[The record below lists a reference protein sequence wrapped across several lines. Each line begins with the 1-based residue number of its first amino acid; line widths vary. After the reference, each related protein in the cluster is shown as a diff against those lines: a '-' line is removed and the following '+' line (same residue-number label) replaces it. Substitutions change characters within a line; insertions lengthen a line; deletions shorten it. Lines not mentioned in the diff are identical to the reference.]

1 MGKTPT
7 RKAKGLTDKRKS
19 IVETPVNTRKEVL
32 TRSGRRTRASSKEI
46 LDVNEPLINSG
57 KRTRAS
63 GKVDSAETLNE
74 NEPLIKRARRSQVDT
89 PKVLAKTDYEETSD
103 ENEVSFRAKR
113 VETDTPKAAN
123 NTPKAS
129 VKTPKDSANTPET
142 AANTPKAGASTPTT
156 ASSTPKT
163 AASTPNTAANIPKAA
178 TKTPKAAAK
187 TPKTAAKTPKN
198 VVKTTKAPPMN
209 THKAL
214 VETPSASNDTLETSI
229 DKGTILKDI
238 CVYVDVQAKNEDRSD
253 VVVKKVLTLGA
264 KVSKSLGKQ
273 CSHMVFKE
281 GNLTTYNKAKSLGL
295 FIVSVNWVEAC
306 EKENK
311 VVDEK
316 LYPTMNKEKYE
327 KEVLPG
333 VTPKLTRRRSLQPKT
348 DEEFSKQIDA
358 KLSRRSS
365 ANNSKI
371 SEESSAETSK
381 ETGTNQGVGS
391 EATISKVGSRKRKM
405 SKSQPKVNA
414 FLHGQSVAMKKWFS

>member
-1 MGKTPT
+1 MPI
-7 RKAKGLTDKRKS
+7 LIFS
-19 IVETPVNTRKEVL
+19 PVQIIMTHP
-32 TRSGRRTRASSKEI
+32 
-46 LDVNEPLINSG
+46 LDSE
-57 KRTRAS
+57 
-63 GKVDSAETLNE
+63 ETLNE
-74 NEPLIKRARRSQVDT
+74 NEPLVKRARRSQVDT
-89 PKVLAKTDYEETSD
+89 PKALAKTDSDETLD
-103 ENEVSFRAKR
+103 ENEVSFRVKR
-113 VETDTPKAAN
+113 VENDTPKASIKTAKAVAKSPKAAAITPKTAA
-123 NTPKAS
+123 NTPK
-129 VKTPKDSANTPET
+129 T
-142 AANTPKAGASTPTT
+142 AANTPKAATN
-156 ASSTPKT
+156 TPK
-163 AASTPNTAANIPKAA
+163 TAANIPKAA
-178 TKTPKAAAK
+178 TN
-187 TPKTAAKTPKN
+187 TPKTAAKTPKTA
-198 VVKTTKAPPMN
+198 VKTTKGPTNTPMN

-214 VETPSASNDTLETSI
+214 VQTPSASNDTIETSF
-229 DKGTILKDI
+229 DKATILKDI

-311 VVDEK
+311 VVDEN

-381 ETGTNQGVGS
+381 VKPE
-391 EATISKVGSRKRKM
+391 
-405 SKSQPKVNA
+405 
-414 FLHGQSVAMKKWFS
+414 

>member
-1 MGKTPT
+1 
-7 RKAKGLTDKRKS
+7 
-19 IVETPVNTRKEVL
+19 
-32 TRSGRRTRASSKEI
+32 
-46 LDVNEPLINSG
+46 
-57 KRTRAS
+57 
-63 GKVDSAETLNE
+63 
-74 NEPLIKRARRSQVDT
+74 
-89 PKVLAKTDYEETSD
+89 
-103 ENEVSFRAKR
+103 
-113 VETDTPKAAN
+113 
-123 NTPKAS
+123 
-129 VKTPKDSANTPET
+129 
-142 AANTPKAGASTPTT
+142 
-156 ASSTPKT
+156 
-163 AASTPNTAANIPKAA
+163 
-178 TKTPKAAAK
+178 
-187 TPKTAAKTPKN
+187 
-198 VVKTTKAPPMN
+198 MN

-214 VETPSASNDTLETSI
+214 VQTPSASNDTLETSI
-229 DKGTILKDI
+229 DKATILKDI

-311 VVDEK
+311 VVDEN

-381 ETGTNQGVGS
+381 VKPEKFLQVLLLFQNF
-391 EATISKVGSRKRKM
+391 SRI
-405 SKSQPKVNA
+405 
-414 FLHGQSVAMKKWFS
+414 

>member
-1 MGKTPT
+1 MTHP
-7 RKAKGLTDKRKS
+7 
-19 IVETPVNTRKEVL
+19 
-32 TRSGRRTRASSKEI
+32 
-46 LDVNEPLINSG
+46 LDSE
-57 KRTRAS
+57 
-63 GKVDSAETLNE
+63 ETLNE
-74 NEPLIKRARRSQVDT
+74 NEPLVKRARRSQVDT
-89 PKVLAKTDYEETSD
+89 PKALAKTDSDETLD
-103 ENEVSFRAKR
+103 ENEVSFRVKR
-113 VETDTPKAAN
+113 VENDTPKASIKTAKAVSKSPKAAA
-123 NTPKAS
+123 NTPKAAANIP
-129 VKTPKDSANTPET
+129 KTAANTPKTAANTPKT
-142 AANTPKAGASTPTT
+142 AANTPKAATN
-156 ASSTPKT
+156 TPK
-163 AASTPNTAANIPKAA
+163 TAANIPKAA
-178 TKTPKAAAK
+178 TN
-187 TPKTAAKTPKN
+187 TPKTAAKTPKTTA
-198 VVKTTKAPPMN
+198 KTTKGPTNTPMN

-214 VETPSASNDTLETSI
+214 VQTPSASNDTLETSI
-229 DKGTILKDI
+229 DKATILKDI

-311 VVDEK
+311 VVDEN

-371 SEESSAETSK
+371 SEESSDETSK
-381 ETGTNQGVGS
+381 VKPEQ
-391 EATISKVGSRKRKM
+391 
-405 SKSQPKVNA
+405 
-414 FLHGQSVAMKKWFS
+414 FL